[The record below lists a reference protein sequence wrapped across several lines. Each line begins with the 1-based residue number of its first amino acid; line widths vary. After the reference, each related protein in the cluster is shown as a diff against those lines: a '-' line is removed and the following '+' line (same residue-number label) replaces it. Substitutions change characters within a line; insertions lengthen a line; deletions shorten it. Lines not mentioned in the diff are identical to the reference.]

1 MKLMLDIMHD
11 EFRRCMQLT
20 GCRTVVD
27 ITKASL
33 AKLKSDRF
41 LARL

>member
-1 MKLMLDIMHD
+1 MLEIFKK

-20 GCRTVVD
+20 GYTRVED

-33 AKLKSDRF
+33 GVFREDGPLG
-41 LARL
+41 RL